1 MPSYPPKFITQAT
14 LCRELQLCEEIQ
26 KTLLPLA
33 GFQTIFPGSATVADK
48 ALSNQEALT
57 GSAGYGSDYI
67 GFCNTTE
74 DRFGDA
80 ANLTNAVEAF
90 KRAKRLGMLAEVL
103 SRAKTDLDK
112 MRFGPERQNLAL
124 ERDALIARMQP
135 ASLEPN
141 PSLWTA
147 VEVNLRTFRQW
158 QTLTYQRHHNEY
170 HRRAATLRNQIVG
183 LRVRVSALAQPIQVR
198 ELGEAVSVDVPSR
211 FEDLAASVRNCSL
224 ESDLDLES
232 APWCNQRKLPID
244 ETAPEPDALEIFG
257 PMDASMREYNRRL
270 SVHAVRQLLA
280 DSASP
285 QMDTLI
291 NLIQVADPSSWKTCW
306 TKTE

>member
-1 MPSYPPKFITQAT
+1 
-14 LCRELQLCEEIQ
+14 
-26 KTLLPLA
+26 
-33 GFQTIFPGSATVADK
+33 
-48 ALSNQEALT
+48 
-57 GSAGYGSDYI
+57 
-67 GFCNTTE
+67 
-74 DRFGDA
+74 
-80 ANLTNAVEAF
+80 
-90 KRAKRLGMLAEVL
+90 
-103 SRAKTDLDK
+103 

-124 ERDALIARMQP
+124 ERDALIARMHP

-147 VEVNLRTFRQW
+147 VAVNLRTFRQW
-158 QTLTYQRHHNEY
+158 HSLAHQRHHNEY
-170 HRRAATLRNQIVG
+170 HRRAATLRNQIG
-183 LRVRVSALAQPIQVR
+183 GRRVRVSALAQLIQVR
-198 ELGEAVSVDVPSR
+198 ELDEAVSVDVSSR
-211 FEDLAASVRNCSL
+211 FEDLAASARNCSL

-232 APWCNQRKLPID
+232 APWGNQRKMPID

-291 NLIQVADPSSWKTCW
+291 NLIQVADPSS
-306 TKTE
+306 

>member
-1 MPSYPPKFITQAT
+1 
-14 LCRELQLCEEIQ
+14 
-26 KTLLPLA
+26 
-33 GFQTIFPGSATVADK
+33 
-48 ALSNQEALT
+48 
-57 GSAGYGSDYI
+57 
-67 GFCNTTE
+67 
-74 DRFGDA
+74 
-80 ANLTNAVEAF
+80 
-90 KRAKRLGMLAEVL
+90 MLAEVL